1 MGSFLPL
8 RGLHAAS
15 LVALGLL
22 VAPALAADPPAA
34 LTRLGAQA
42 IESFDR
48 QLDPPPIRITI
59 ADWPEREAGVLERAQ
74 LHRLYAAAVQALMAL
89 AADAGADAD
98 RLFALR
104 AALDDLARNGSS
116 SAADRLFAQQAEAAQ
131 ARGDTGRREAAQAW
145 RHSVALSELPVALAT
160 RGGRPDAR
168 GVLRGHSQLPLGT
181 LALPGL
187 QRAAALDNS
196 DAWTWILIAA
206 LQGDDAALPAAL
218 RSAMADADDTTA
230 LAAAQQLAALM
241 LRQER
246 VNDAAQVHAAAVARA
261 EQTFARD
268 PGRATAPQ
276 LLAFALHRR
285 AEFEG
290 RQGHTEPA
298 RDALQRALRLRA
310 ELVAADPDDTRRQWD
325 LIATHS
331 ALASL
336 PVVGGENHLS
346 QALALVTALNERDRF
361 VPMFDSTAAAGM
373 SNLAIRVGGS
383 LTLMVGFVL
392 LALYRVRVGRWMR
405 AAAAACTLAVPARP
419 GAPAPDPQMAPS
431 LVPLADAGA
440 DPAWRSRA
448 LAAASAALRRAGVVQ
463 FLAGL
468 AFALTAAVL
477 SYRLGN
483 LIFRPWAFAIVVW
496 SWLMPVTIMLCM
508 LWTGD
513 RRRQAAVVATYLAGV
528 ALFCVRIAWSP
539 TPPLVVDIGTM
550 LPLPVNLLLAAV
562 PGPQAW
568 PDTLLQL
575 PGWNQPLVLF
585 WLHSYQL
592 LPALLFLSRHVRAAG
607 PVLLTLLIVL
617 CSGGVLASI
626 ASSTWAGMQLQVQL
640 LLALGLPRSA
650 LPPLVFL
657 AGALAAA
664 PLAWLAGRCL
674 AAAHRAKWL
683 NDQSLVFDTIWLFQ
697 TLFLVADLVGVG
709 GLAGLLGI
717 AAFVAYKAVGLL
729 GIVGAARR
737 ARARPPARLLLLRVF
752 GHRLRS
758 ERLLDVLAA
767 RWRYAGPILMI
778 GAPDV
783 ATRTVDPDEFM
794 DFLSGRLRRQFAIEP
809 QDLARRL
816 DGIDQE
822 PDADGRF
829 RINELFCGNDTW
841 LTAVRALMARSDLCL
856 MDLRGFSQ
864 RNSGC
869 IVELQALLDL
879 VPARDIVLLVDH
891 STDQA
896 LLEHT
901 LRDCQARLQPGSVNA
916 GGPVRL
922 ATLQAHGSDLDAVQ
936 RILRSADAVLVAA
949 PNAAPSR

>member
-1 MGSFLPL
+1 MGSLLPL
-8 RGLHAAS
+8 RCLCAAS
-15 LVALGLL
+15 LLALWSF
-22 VAPALAADPPAA
+22 VTPALATEPPAA

-48 QLDPPPIRITI
+48 QLDPPPIRVTIT
-59 ADWPEREAGVLERAQ
+59 DWPEREAGALERAQ
-74 LHRLYAAAVQALMAL
+74 LRRLYAAAVQALL
-89 AADAGADAD
+89 AHAVDAGADAD
-98 RLFALR
+98 RLFEVR

-116 SAADRLFAQQAEAAQ
+116 AAADRLFAQQAEAAQ
-131 ARGDTGRREAAQAW
+131 ARGDAGRREAAQAW

-168 GVLRGHSQLPLGT
+168 VILRGRSQLPLGT

-187 QRAAALDNS
+187 QRAAALDDS

-206 LQGDDAALPAAL
+206 LGSDDSALPTAL
-218 RSAMADADDTTA
+218 RAAMADADDSIA
-230 LAAAQQLAALM
+230 LAAAQQLALLM
-241 LRQER
+241 ARQGR
-246 VNDAAQVHAAAVARA
+246 IDDAAQTHAAAVARA
-261 EQTFARD
+261 EEMLARNPRQTVA
-268 PGRATAPQ
+268 AQ
-276 LLAFALHRR
+276 QLAFALHRR

-290 RQGHTEPA
+290 SHGQAEPA
-298 RDALQRALRLRA
+298 REALQRALRLRE
-310 ELVAADPDDTRRQWD
+310 ELAAADPDNTGRQWD

-331 ALASL
+331 ALARL
-336 PVVGGENHLS
+336 PAVGGANHLS

-361 VPMFDSTAAAGM
+361 VPMFGRDAAAGM

-383 LTLMVGFVL
+383 LALVLGFVL
-392 LALYRVRVGRWMR
+392 LALYRTRVGRWMR
-405 AAAAACTLAVPARP
+405 AAARAGVLVVPARID
-419 GAPAPDPQMAPS
+419 AATVDPRTAPS

-440 DPAWRSRA
+440 GLFRSRT
-448 LAAASAALRRAGVVQ
+448 LVAAAAALRQAGTVHL
-463 FLAGL
+463 FAGL
-468 AFALTAAVL
+468 AFALTAAAL

-496 SWLMPVTIMLCM
+496 SWLMPLTIVLCM

-513 RRRQAAVVATYLAGV
+513 RRRQAAVLAAYLAGV
-528 ALFCVRIAWSP
+528 ALFAVRIAWSP
-539 TPPLVVDIGTM
+539 TPPLSIDVGTL
-550 LPLPVNLLLAAV
+550 LPLPVQVLLAAL
-562 PGPQAW
+562 PGLQAW
-568 PDTLLQL
+568 PDTVLQL
-575 PGWNQPLVLF
+575 PGWTQPLMLF

-617 CSGGVLASI
+617 CTGGVLASV
-626 ASSTWAGMQLQVQL
+626 ASSTWAGMQWQVRFL
-640 LLALGLPRSA
+640 VLGLPHPV
-650 LPPLVFL
+650 LPLLVFL
-657 AGALAAA
+657 AGALLAA

-697 TLFLVADLVGVG
+697 TIFLVADLVDVA
-709 GLAGLLGI
+709 GLTGLLGT
-717 AAFVAYKAVGLL
+717 AAFLAYKVVGVL
-729 GIVGAARR
+729 GMLGVARD

-752 GHRLRS
+752 GHRQRS

-767 RWRYAGPILMI
+767 RWRHAGPIQMI

-816 DGIDQE
+816 AGIDQQ

-841 LTAVRALMARSDLCL
+841 LIAVRALMGRSDLCL

-879 VPARDIVLLVDH
+879 VPARDIVLLVDR
-891 STDQA
+891 STDQP

-901 LRDCQARLQPGSVNA
+901 LRDCHARLQPGSVNA

-922 ATLQAHGSDLDAVQ
+922 ATLEAHGSDLDAVQ
-936 RILRSADAVLVAA
+936 RILRSADAVLATA
-949 PNAAPSR
+949 SNAAPSR